1 MKKMLVLTKSLFALM
16 IGFIISTIFGILLIP
31 ILKKVKAGQRINVY
45 VDAHKSKAGTPTMGG
60 LIFIIPCL
68 ITTLLL
74 LLTDKMAYSVNL
86 FIIIFVML
94 SYSMIGFLDDYISL
108 KNNTN
113 KGLTQGQKLFLQ
125 FIVALVFYILF
136 RNFGNGDSVLRITF
150 FNFEWR
156 LDWFY
161 GLFILFLLVGTSN
174 AVNLTDGLDGL
185 SGGLSAIAFL
195 AYGLIAWGSYWIN
208 GYQDIG
214 VFCFILVG
222 CIMGFLVYNSHPA
235 KVFMGDTGSL
245 SLGATLATIAI
256 LTSHEFSLA
265 VIGGVFVIET
275 LSVIVQIFSVVVFK
289 KRVFLMTPIHHH
301 FERLGWNESDI
312 VKLFWIV
319 GFILSLVA
327 LIYGVWL

>member
-1 MKKMLVLTKSLFALM
+1 MLILTKSLFALM
-16 IGFIISTIFGILLIP
+16 IGFIMSTIFGAFLIP
-31 ILKKVKAGQRINVY
+31 ILKKIKAGQRINVY

-60 LIFIIPCL
+60 FIFIIPCL
-68 ITTLLL
+68 ITVLILLF
-74 LLTDKMAYSVNL
+74 TDKMEYSVNL
-86 FIIIFVML
+86 FIILFVML
-94 SYSMIGFLDDYISL
+94 SYALIGFLDDYISL

-113 KGLTQGQKLFLQ
+113 KGLTQVQKLFLQ
-125 FIVALVFYILF
+125 FIVALVFYIMF
-136 RNFGNGDSVLRITF
+136 RHFGGGDPVLRVTL
-150 FNFEWR
+150 FNLEWE
-156 LDWFY
+156 LNWFY

-195 AYGLIAWGSYWIN
+195 AYGLISWGSYWIQ

-214 VFCFILVG
+214 IFCFILVG

-245 SLGATLATIAI
+245 SLGATLATVAI

-265 VIGGVFVIET
+265 LIGGIFVIET
-275 LSVIVQIFSVVVFK
+275 LSVIIQIFSVVIFK
-289 KRVFLMTPIHHH
+289 KRIFLMSPLHHH
-301 FERLGWNESDI
+301 FERLGWTEGDI

-319 GFILSLVA
+319 GFILSLLA

>member
-1 MKKMLVLTKSLFALM
+1 MLVLTKSLFALM
-16 IGFIISTIFGILLIP
+16 IGFILSTVLGIVLIP
-31 ILKKVKAGQRINVY
+31 ALRKIKAGQRINVY
-45 VDAHKSKAGTPTMGG
+45 VEAHKLKAGTPTMGG
-60 LIFIIPCL
+60 FIFIIPCL
-68 ITTLLL
+68 IATILL
-74 LLTDKMAYSVNL
+74 LLTGKMEYSVNL
-86 FIIIFVML
+86 FIILFVMI
-94 SYSMIGFLDDYISL
+94 SYSLIGFLDDYISL

-113 KGLTQGQKLFLQ
+113 KGLTQLQKLFLQ

-136 RNFGNGDSVLRITF
+136 RHFGDGDSVLRVTF
-150 FNFEWR
+150 FKLEWN
-156 LDWFY
+156 LNWFY

-195 AYGLIAWGSYWIN
+195 AYGLIAWGSNWIS

-214 VFCFILVG
+214 IFCFILVG

-245 SLGATLATIAI
+245 SLGATLATVAI

-265 VIGGVFVIET
+265 VIGGIFVIET
-275 LSVIVQIFSVVVFK
+275 LSVIIQIFSVVLFK

-301 FERLGWNESDI
+301 FERLGWSEGDI
-312 VKLFWIV
+312 VKLFWIG
-319 GFILSLVA
+319 GFILSLIA

>member
-1 MKKMLVLTKSLFALM
+1 MLILTKSLFALM
-16 IGFIISTIFGILLIP
+16 IGFIMSTIFGAFLIP
-31 ILKKVKAGQRINVY
+31 ILKKIKAGQRINVY

-60 LIFIIPCL
+60 FIFIIPCL
-68 ITTLLL
+68 ITVLILLF
-74 LLTDKMAYSVNL
+74 TDKMEYSVNL
-86 FIIIFVML
+86 FIILFVML
-94 SYSMIGFLDDYISL
+94 SYALIGFLDDYISL

-113 KGLTQGQKLFLQ
+113 KGLTQVQKLFLQ
-125 FIVALVFYILF
+125 FIVAFVFYIMF
-136 RNFGNGDSVLRITF
+136 RHFGGGDPVLRVTL
-150 FNFEWR
+150 FNLEWE
-156 LDWFY
+156 LNWFY

-195 AYGLIAWGSYWIN
+195 AYGLISWGSYWIQ

-214 VFCFILVG
+214 IFCFILVG

-245 SLGATLATIAI
+245 SLGATLATVAI

-265 VIGGVFVIET
+265 LIGGIFVIET
-275 LSVIVQIFSVVVFK
+275 LSVIIQIFSVVIFK
-289 KRVFLMTPIHHH
+289 KRIFLMSPIHHH
-301 FERLGWNESDI
+301 FERLGWTEGDI
-312 VKLFWIV
+312 VKLFWIG
-319 GFILSLVA
+319 GFILSLLA